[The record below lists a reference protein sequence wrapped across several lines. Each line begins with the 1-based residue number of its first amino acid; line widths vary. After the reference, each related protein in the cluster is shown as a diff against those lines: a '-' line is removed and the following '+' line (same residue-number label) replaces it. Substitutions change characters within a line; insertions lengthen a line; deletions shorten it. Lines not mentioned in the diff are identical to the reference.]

1 MSTKVVN
8 IRDTEATGGAADEAG
23 ADEAVNALANM
34 GGRGGS
40 FFDADASYEND
51 DYGQEDDDAR
61 YEGSFE
67 EGGVDDNDGF
77 LGGGGG
83 LWSEG
88 GWCGCRCRCDNYM
101 LHLV

>member
-1 MSTKVVN
+1 
-8 IRDTEATGGAADEAG
+8 
-23 ADEAVNALANM
+23 M
-34 GGRGGS
+34 GSRGGS